1 MKKAWLSNSFLVQYS
16 SIASDE
22 FETETSVIM
31 NMMNTIS
38 HQVKKDKKW

>member
-16 SIASDE
+16 SIACDE
-22 FETETSVIM
+22 FETETSVKMVNIV
-31 NMMNTIS
+31 S